1 MKETFGERFQRLRKE
16 RGLTQDAISEMVN
29 VSSQAV
35 SKWENDINMPD
46 VSILLRLSEILGT
59 TTDYLLG
66 KEENTVTMVTRP
78 EEKKDFSKMML
89 KIRVSTL
96 KGDKVNVQLPLILIK
111 TMMEKGMERPES
123 AGKRDLKQFDWK
135 MIMDLVEQGVIGE
148 IVSVDTAEGDK
159 VSIIVE

>member
-46 VSILLRLSEILGT
+46 ISILLRLSEILGT

-89 KIRVSTL
+89 KIRVNTL
-96 KGDKVNVQLPLILIK
+96 KGDKVNVQLPLVLIK
-111 TMMEKGMERPES
+111 TMMEKGM
-123 AGKRDLKQFDWK
+123 
-135 MIMDLVEQGVIGE
+135 
-148 IVSVDTAEGDK
+148 
-159 VSIIVE
+159 

>member
-1 MKETFGERFQRLRKE
+1 
-16 RGLTQDAISEMVN
+16 
-29 VSSQAV
+29 
-35 SKWENDINMPD
+35 MPD
-46 VSILLRLSEILGT
+46 ISILLRLSEILGT
-59 TTDYLLG
+59 TTDYLLE

-96 KGDKVNVQLPLILIK
+96 KGDKVNVQLPLVLIK
-111 TMMEKGMERPES
+111 TMMEKGMEMPEIS
-123 AGKRDLKQFDWK
+123 EKMDLKQFDWK

>member
-46 VSILLRLSEILGT
+46 ISILLRLSEILGT

-111 TMMEKGMERPES
+111 TMMEKGMEMPEIS
-123 AGKRDLKQFDWK
+123 EKMDLKQFDWK

>member
-46 VSILLRLSEILGT
+46 ISILLRLSEILGT

-96 KGDKVNVQLPLILIK
+96 KGDKVNVKLPLILIK
-111 TMMEKGMERPES
+111 TMMEKGMEMPEIS
-123 AGKRDLKQFDWK
+123 
-135 MIMDLVEQGVIGE
+135 
-148 IVSVDTAEGDK
+148 
-159 VSIIVE
+159 

>member
-1 MKETFGERFQRLRKE
+1 
-16 RGLTQDAISEMVN
+16 
-29 VSSQAV
+29 
-35 SKWENDINMPD
+35 MPD
-46 VSILLRLSEILGT
+46 ISILLRLSEIMST
-59 TTDYLLG
+59 TTDYLLE

-89 KIRVSTL
+89 KVKVSTL

-111 TMMEKGMERPES
+111 TMMEKGMEMPEIS
-123 AGKRDLKQFDWK
+123 GKVDLRQFDWT

>member
-1 MKETFGERFQRLRKE
+1 
-16 RGLTQDAISEMVN
+16 
-29 VSSQAV
+29 
-35 SKWENDINMPD
+35 MPD
-46 VSILLRLSEILGT
+46 ISILLRLSEILGT
-59 TTDYLLG
+59 TTDYLRE

-96 KGDKVNVQLPLILIK
+96 KGDKVNVQLPLVLIK
-111 TMMEKGMERPES
+111 TMMEKGMEMPEIS
-123 AGKRDLKQFDWK
+123 EKMDLKQFDWK

>member
-29 VSSQAV
+29 VSGQAV

-46 VSILLRLSEILGT
+46 ISILLRLSEILDT

-78 EEKKDFSKMML
+78 EEKKDDSKMML
-89 KIRVSTL
+89 KVKVSTL
-96 KGDKVNVQLPLILIK
+96 KGDKVNVQLPLVLIK
-111 TMMEKGMERPES
+111 TMMEKGMEMPEIS
-123 AGKRDLKQFDWK
+123 
-135 MIMDLVEQGVIGE
+135 
-148 IVSVDTAEGDK
+148 
-159 VSIIVE
+159 

>member
-78 EEKKDFSKMML
+78 EEKKDDSKMML
-89 KIRVSTL
+89 KVKVSTL
-96 KGDKVNVQLPLILIK
+96 KGDKVNVQLPLVLIK
-111 TMMEKGMERPES
+111 TMMEKGMEMPEIS
-123 AGKRDLKQFDWK
+123 EKMDLKQFDWK

>member
-46 VSILLRLSEILGT
+46 ISILLRLSEILGT
-59 TTDYLLG
+59 TTDYLLE

-89 KIRVSTL
+89 KVKVSTL

-111 TMMEKGMERPES
+111 TMMEKGMEMPEI
-123 AGKRDLKQFDWK
+123 AGKVDLRQFDWT

>member
-46 VSILLRLSEILGT
+46 ISILLRLSEILGT

-96 KGDKVNVQLPLILIK
+96 KGDKVNVQLPLVLIK
-111 TMMEKGMERPES
+111 TMMEKGMEMPEIS
-123 AGKRDLKQFDWK
+123 EKMDLKQFDWK

>member
-46 VSILLRLSEILGT
+46 ISILLRLSEILDT

-96 KGDKVNVQLPLILIK
+96 KGDKVNVQLPLVLIK
-111 TMMEKGMERPES
+111 TMMEKGMEMPEIS
-123 AGKRDLKQFDWK
+123 GKVDLRQFDWT

>member
-96 KGDKVNVQLPLILIK
+96 KGDKVNVQLPLVLIK
-111 TMMEKGMERPES
+111 TMMEKGMEMPEIS
-123 AGKRDLKQFDWK
+123 EKMDLKQFDWK